1 MINYLEKYLKYKNK
15 YLKIKKQ
22 VGGMKKNYEF
32 VVEGKTITAD
42 IPDNFFDDIFTL
54 DIMVDPV
61 TLSDGFTYEHLYV
74 IEWLRNKNIS
84 PQTGAVLKN
93 KNMTPNITLK
103 KIIKDFLDETYS
115 NGYYNIDN
123 FLKVYKMDNPV
134 ILSDGY
140 SYDHKYAEEWLK
152 DNDVSPTTG
161 EKLLNKNIIPNQTL
175 KNIIEDLLVENN
187 SNKLNKQIGE
197 LERLVNSG
205 DCCAQYQLGL
215 KYYLGEGL
223 VVKNLKKA
231 LDLLK
236 KSSINCESSKKLLNS
251 FDFKDTIFEEG
262 RRLYKKKDYVDAAW
276 FWNEAVLLK
285 HADAHAFLSDMLIDG
300 RLYVPTDYCRAFK
313 LASNGV
319 ILGSIHSK
327 GVLSRCYIEGKGV
340 LPDDIK
346 GLILANESANGNSYF
361 GQAIIGICY
370 KYSLGVPFDG
380 AKAMQFLRLAVEHG
394 YPLAQKELGDMFVRA
409 IGVTENK
416 EEGLQLLRLAAE
428 QGDRESQYRLGEILL
443 DEQKN
448 SVEGMRLMKDAANQK
463 DANAQYYLGTMYDF
477 GEGVPKDG
485 EEAKRWYKLAAEQGQ
500 YGAMDLLG
508 EMYFFGR
515 GVIKNNEEAM
525 RWWRLAVEHGGSR
538 TNAKLNLGIQLL
550 DTKDEAEGVRLIIE
564 SANHGIAE
572 AQNKLANM
580 YYFGKGV
587 PQNLEL
593 AVLWC
598 KRAAEQGLAEAQ
610 NRLGMLYSNGDGV
623 AQDDAEAERWYSL
636 ARAQGFYNRHNEPS
650 FVSYSDSS
658 NYSSDFD
665 NYVPS
670 DNSSD
675 EY

>member
-1 MINYLEKYLKYKNK
+1 
-15 YLKIKKQ
+15 
-22 VGGMKKNYEF
+22 
-32 VVEGKTITAD
+32 
-42 IPDNFFDDIFTL
+42 
-54 DIMVDPV
+54 
-61 TLSDGFTYEHLYV
+61 
-74 IEWLRNKNIS
+74 
-84 PQTGAVLKN
+84 
-93 KNMTPNITLK
+93 
-103 KIIKDFLDETYS
+103 
-115 NGYYNIDN
+115 
-123 FLKVYKMDNPV
+123 
-134 ILSDGY
+134 
-140 SYDHKYAEEWLK
+140 
-152 DNDVSPTTG
+152 
-161 EKLLNKNIIPNQTL
+161 
-175 KNIIEDLLVENN
+175 
-187 SNKLNKQIGE
+187 
-197 LERLVNSG
+197 
-205 DCCAQYQLGL
+205 
-215 KYYLGEGL
+215 
-223 VVKNLKKA
+223 
-231 LDLLK
+231 
-236 KSSINCESSKKLLNS
+236 
-251 FDFKDTIFEEG
+251 
-262 RRLYKKKDYVDAAW
+262 
-276 FWNEAVLLK
+276 
-285 HADAHAFLSDMLIDG
+285 
-300 RLYVPTDYCRAFK
+300 
-313 LASNGV
+313 
-319 ILGSIHSK
+319 
-327 GVLSRCYIEGKGV
+327 
-340 LPDDIK
+340 
-346 GLILANESANGNSYF
+346 
-361 GQAIIGICY
+361 
-370 KYSLGVPFDG
+370 
-380 AKAMQFLRLAVEHG
+380 
-394 YPLAQKELGDMFVRA
+394 
-409 IGVTENK
+409 
-416 EEGLQLLRLAAE
+416 
-428 QGDRESQYRLGEILL
+428 
-443 DEQKN
+443 
-448 SVEGMRLMKDAANQK
+448 MKDAANQK